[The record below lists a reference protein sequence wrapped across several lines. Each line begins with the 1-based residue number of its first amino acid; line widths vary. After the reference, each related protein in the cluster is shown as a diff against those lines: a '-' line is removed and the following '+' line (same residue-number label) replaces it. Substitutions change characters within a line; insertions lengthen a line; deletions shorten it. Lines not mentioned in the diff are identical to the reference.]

1 MRREPGIVMGVMPLA
16 VVVLGWLSV
25 ASCSSDSESAPGASG
40 GSAGNAGN
48 AGSAGVGGAIAID
61 GSSGGGGRGGGSGG
75 TGPWRLP
82 PGFTEGTFGGYKLGQ
97 PVDPNNPVVDAGSG
111 GSSADGGAD
120 CGTTITGVVRDFQFS
135 HPDFEDYCCGSL
147 EGIAAEMLGADKK
160 PVYGPPG
167 ATDFSTGAAEFDQWY
182 RTVSGVN
189 QAFLIQ
195 LSLQPNGS
203 VYTFHSESFFPLDGA
218 GFGNEDEP
226 HNYHF
231 TTELHTRFRYKG
243 GERFSFT
250 GDDDVFVFINGRRVI
265 DLGGVHG
272 AQNQEVI
279 LDDLATSINITPGN
293 SYDLDLFHAERHT
306 TESNFRIDTT
316 LEFVNCGYVVP
327 DPPR

>member
-1 MRREPGIVMGVMPLA
+1 MIDVVPLA
-16 VVVLGWLSV
+16 AVVLGWLSM
-25 ASCSSDSESAPGASG
+25 ASCSSDSENAPG

-48 AGSAGVGGAIAID
+48 SGNAGIGGAISIGD
-61 GSSGGGGRGGGSGG
+61 GSSGAGGRGGGAGG

-82 PGFTEGTFGGYKLGQ
+82 PGFTEGTYGGYKLGQ
-97 PVDPNNPVVDAGSG
+97 PVDPNNPAGGTG
-111 GSSADGGAD
+111 GTSADGGGD

-135 HPDFEDYCCGSL
+135 HPDFEDYCCGGL
-147 EGIAAEMLGADKK
+147 EGIAADTLGTDKK
-160 PVYGPPG
+160 PTYGPMG
-167 ATDFSTGAAEFDQWY
+167 GTEFSTGSAEFDQWY

-195 LSLQPNGS
+195 ISLEPNGN
-203 VYTFHSESFFPLDGA
+203 VFTFHSESFFPLDGA
-218 GFGNEDEP
+218 GFGNENEP

-231 TTELHTRFRYKG
+231 TTELHTRFRYAG

-250 GDDDVFVFINGRRVI
+250 GDDDVFVFINGRKVI

-272 AQNQEVI
+272 AENQEVV
-279 LDDLATSINITPGN
+279 LNDVAASIGITPGN
-293 SYDLDLFHAERHT
+293 LYDLDLFHAERHT

-327 DPPR
+327 EPPR

>member
-1 MRREPGIVMGVMPLA
+1 MRREPVVVMGAPF
-16 VVVLGWLSV
+16 VVVVVGWLSV
-25 ASCSSDSESAPGASG
+25 ASCSSDSESAPSAG
-40 GSAGNAGN
+40 GSAGIAGN
-48 AGSAGVGGAIAID
+48 AGIGGAISVD
-61 GSSGGGGRGGGSGG
+61 GSGGSGRVGAGGAGAGG

-82 PGFTEGTFGGYKLGQ
+82 PGFTEGTLGGYKLGQ

-111 GSSADGGAD
+111 GSSADGGSD

-135 HPDFEDYCCGSL
+135 HPDFEDYCCGRL
-147 EGIAAEMLGADKK
+147 DGIAADMLGADKK
-160 PVYGPPG
+160 PVYGPMG

-182 RTVSGVN
+182 RTVGGVN

-195 LSLQPNGS
+195 ISLEPNGN
-203 VYTFHSESFFPLDGA
+203 VFTFHSESFFPLDGA

-250 GDDDVFVFINGRRVI
+250 GDDDVFVFINGRLVI
-265 DLGGVHG
+265 DLGGVHT
-272 AQNQEVI
+272 ADNQEVV
-279 LDDLATSINITPGN
+279 LSDVASSIGIAPGN
-293 SYDLDLFHAERHT
+293 LYDLDLFHAERHT
-306 TESNFRIDTT
+306 SESNFRIDTT

-327 DPPR
+327 EPPH